1 MTKEQRSRR
10 ARKGGAAQSVAL
22 YGVLAALALVFG
34 YVETFVPA
42 PVPVPG
48 VKLGLGN
55 VVVLYC
61 LEALGARPAVVVML
75 VKVVASALLFGNP
88 TVFAYSLAGGVVSL
102 AAMALAARAGV
113 FSVVGVSMV
122 GGVFHMV
129 GQLLVVAVV
138 LTPQVGLAYLPV
150 LLVSGLL
157 TGVFVGAFCRAILRA
172 TASSAVLRARRKGM
186 TGGRVQCH
194 STKSPTSAS
203 PPAPDEAPSGG
214 SRADGGASER
224 GEAR

>member
-1 MTKEQRSRR
+1 MTKEQPSRR
-10 ARKGGAAQSVAL
+10 ARRAGTAQSVAL

-42 PVPVPG
+42 PIPVPG

-102 AAMALAARAGV
+102 AAMVMASRVRA

-129 GQLLVVAVV
+129 GQLAVVAMV
-138 LTPQVGLAYLPV
+138 LTPQVGVAYLPV
-150 LLVSGLL
+150 LLVSGLV
-157 TGVFVGAFCRAILRA
+157 TGVVVGAFCRAVLKA
-172 TASSAVLRARRKGM
+172 TASSAVLRARRKDM
-186 TGGRVQCH
+186 TRGRVQCH
-194 STKSPTSAS
+194 ITKSS
-203 PPAPDEAPSGG
+203 ESGETPCG
-214 SRADGGASER
+214 DDARADAGARER
-224 GEAR
+224 GEAQ